1 MAKYTT
7 DKESDSLRKA
17 LIDFIGSQTNDDL
30 EEEKQQRRNLNFRA
44 IENDVTGSLGT
55 WGITQI

>member
-17 LIDFIGSQTNDDL
+17 LIDFIGSQTDDDL
-30 EEEKQQRRNLNFRA
+30 EEEKQYRRNLNFIA